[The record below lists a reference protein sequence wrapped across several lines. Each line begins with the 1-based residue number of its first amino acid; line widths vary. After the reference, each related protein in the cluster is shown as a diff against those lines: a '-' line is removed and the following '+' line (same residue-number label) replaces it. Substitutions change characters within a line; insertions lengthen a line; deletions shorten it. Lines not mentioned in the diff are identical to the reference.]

1 MNDFTMNIVT
11 RPLTPTPPFD
21 FAHTLAVL
29 TRFQA
34 DGVHKRV
41 GENSLTQA
49 FYVGDGPVLVELS
62 STGTVARPKL
72 RAVLSAPDALGKER
86 VEGVLEHVEWYLS
99 LNDDLTP
106 FYAIARR
113 DDAFRPVLE
122 QLYGYHQVKFPTL
135 FACVCWALITQR
147 TPNSF
152 AFRSMTKLSEAL
164 GAALTVDGVT
174 YTTFPE
180 PTAFLAPDAPPLVL
194 AATNNTRK
202 TERLLPLARAL
213 LTEDET
219 FLQTAPY
226 DEVYARLKKFPGL
239 GDWSVQY
246 VMLRGLGRYERS
258 PWTDTWLLEGVSRA
272 YTNGLSI
279 SRGDAAALAE
289 SYGWYQGLW
298 VHYLKTALL

>member
-1 MNDFTMNIVT
+1 MNTVT
-11 RPLTPTPPFD
+11 RTLTPTPPFD
-21 FAHTLAVL
+21 FARTLAVL
-29 TRFQA
+29 ARFQA
-34 DGVHKRV
+34 DGVYKRV
-41 GENSLTQA
+41 GANSLTQA
-49 FYVGDGPVLVELS
+49 FRVGDGPVLVELS
-62 STGTVARPKL
+62 STGTVERPEL
-72 RAVLSAPDALGKER
+72 RAVLTAPDALRKKR
-86 VEGVLEHVEWYLS
+86 VERVLEHLRWYLG
-99 LNDDLTP
+99 LDDDLTP
-106 FYAIARR
+106 FYAHARR

-135 FACVCWALITQR
+135 FTCLCWALVTQR

-152 AFRSMTKLSEAL
+152 AFKTMAALSETLGSAL
-164 GAALTVDGVT
+164 SMDGET
-174 YTTFPE
+174 YTVFPE
-180 PTAFLAPDAPPLVL
+180 PSAFLDPDAPPLVL

-213 LTEDET
+213 LAEDET
-219 FLQTAPY
+219 FLRTAPY
-226 DEVYARLKKFPGL
+226 DEVYSRVKTFPGL

-272 YTNGLSI
+272 YTGGLSI
-279 SRGDAAALAE
+279 SRGDAAKLAE

>member
-1 MNDFTMNIVT
+1 MNTVT
-11 RPLTPTPPFD
+11 RTLTPVPPFD

-29 TRFQA
+29 ARIQA
-34 DGVHKRV
+34 DGVYKRV
-41 GENSLTQA
+41 GGNSLTQA
-49 FYVGDGPVLVELS
+49 FRVGGGPVLVGLS

-72 RAVLSAPDALGKER
+72 RAVLSAPDALGKKRVEAVLER
-86 VEGVLEHVEWYLS
+86 VRWYLG
-99 LNDDLTP
+99 LDDDLTP
-106 FYAIARR
+106 FYALARR

-135 FACVCWALITQR
+135 FTCICWALITQR

-152 AFRSMTKLSEAL
+152 AFKSMATLSETL
-164 GAALTVDGVT
+164 GSAVTADGVA
-174 YTTFPE
+174 YTVFPE
-180 PTAFLAPDAPPLVL
+180 PADFLAPGAPPLVL

-213 LTEDET
+213 LAEDEA
-219 FLQTAPY
+219 FLRTASY
-226 DEVYARLKKFPGL
+226 DEAYSRLKKFPGL

-246 VMLRGLGRYERS
+246 ILLRGLGRYERS

-272 YTNGLSI
+272 YTGGLSI
-279 SRGDAAALAE
+279 SRGDAAKLAE